1 MPPISE
7 FAQLMVA
14 LINLNLE
21 FLSNLLNL
29 TAEASR
35 NATLVS
41 SGQNLNFSNV
51 WGIIYGI
58 LVTSTYGTAFLNSTL
73 AVAANNTSALTN
85 IGNTI
90 NYLGSNVT
98 VIVGDF
104 SGKSGLSYIL
114 NHTKYRIQTNEADR
128 WAFGWNFANLT
139 KAMARFLSELG
150 EAVNKTFY

>member
-21 FLSNLLNL
+21 FLTNLLNL

-58 LVTSTYGTAFLNSTL
+58 LVTSTYGAAFLNSTL
-73 AVAANNTSALTN
+73 EVAANNTSALTN

-90 NYLGSNVT
+90 NYLGSNAT

-114 NHTKYRIQTNEADR
+114 NTKYRLQTNETER

-150 EAVNKTFY
+150 EAVNRTFY